1 MQKSETETNTDWLD
15 CVVVTYQDTE
25 QHELRI

>member
-1 MQKSETETNTDWLD
+1 MQKYETETNTYRLD
-15 CVVVTYQDTE
+15 CVVVAYQYTE